1 MMLEDDLDYW
11 RARVMQEQ
19 EASQVA
25 NCPAARHS
33 HDQLAAMYK
42 SKISAVIRPMAG
54 PGVSAAT
61 ADGRPDR
68 TNYRRAH
75 WP

>member
-25 NCPAARHS
+25 NCPAARLS
-33 HDQLAAMYK
+33 HDQLAAMY
-42 SKISAVIRPMAG
+42 KISAVIRPMAG

-61 ADGRPDR
+61 AEGRPDR
-68 TNYRRAH
+68 TNYPRAH
-75 WP
+75 WL